1 MISKRLLISGRV
13 QGVFYRGWTEEAAR
27 RLGLRGWVRN
37 LRSGEVEVIVSGP
50 EDAVDELIGMCWS
63 GPRAASVEAIEVTD
77 ADNVD
82 ETDFVTKPTV

>member
-37 LRSGEVEVIVSGP
+37 LRSGEVEVLVTGP
-50 EDAVDELIGMCWS
+50 EEAVDELIQQCWD
-63 GPRAASVEAIEVTD
+63 GPRAADVTDIEVTD
-77 ADNVD
+77 AEDPQ
-82 ETDFVTKPTV
+82 EADFVTRPTV